1 MEQGSIVA
9 PLAGG
14 RKSVTLAV
22 VRTITIRRAEAGE
35 RDVALIAPLF
45 DSYRQFYDE
54 PADAERAAAF
64 IRERLEA
71 AESAINDLFVAP
83 AARGSGVGRALI
95 EAARK
100 HAIRTG
106 AKKMNFETT
115 TENRTAWSLYENLGY
130 VRQSDSARFYSL
142 ELD

>member
-1 MEQGSIVA
+1 MRSF
-9 PLAGG
+9 
-14 RKSVTLAV
+14 
-22 VRTITIRRAEAGE
+22 TIRKA
-35 RDVALIAPLF
+35 VADEGDIGLIAPLF

-54 PADAERAAAF
+54 PADPGRAAAF

-71 AESAINDLFVAP
+71 GESVIFIAEAGGEGATEALGFVQLYP
-83 AARGSGVGRALI
+83 SFSS
-95 EAARK
+95 E

-106 AKKMNFETT
+106 AKSLTLETT
-115 TENRTAWSLYENLGY
+115 TENRRAWSLYENLGY